1 MVRFIIFVFLL
12 SSLLFASTFDIVRL
26 EVKGAISPA
35 SAQYL
40 KDGMK
45 YAKEQNAQMLL
56 VELDTPGGLSTSMR
70 EMIQDITNSFIPVVT
85 YVYPKGAHAASAGTY
100 LLYASH
106 IAAMAP
112 GTNLGAAT
120 PVSLMP
126 SPKGVDSNSSDMST
140 LEKKVT
146 YDAMAYIKSLAE
158 LNDRNISWAL
168 LAVEEA
174 KSISAEEALS
184 YGVIDIIAD
193 DRDELLKKLDG
204 LNVKISGKTVTLNT
218 KDVVLHNFE
227 PNWKNRFL
235 STIANPN
242 IAYILLLVAI
252 YGIFFE
258 LMNPGSIFPG
268 VVGIISG
275 VIALYALNML
285 PFNYAGLL
293 LILLGIIFM
302 IAEVFIAGFGILGI
316 GGVIAFAF
324 GSLLLFDAD
333 IIGSAVSL
341 PLVIAFTIVS
351 LSFFIFIIKLFLKS
365 RTTMPL
371 SGSEGMI
378 GSVAEVI
385 EPNPNGY
392 IVRCHGEMWSATS
405 ESALSVGDVVKVVE
419 LSGLILKVKPIKG
432 SK

>member
-12 SSLLFASTFDIVRL
+12 SSLLFASVDIVRL

-35 SAQYL
+35 SAQHL

-70 EMIQDITNSFIPVVT
+70 EMIQDIANSSIPVVT

-106 IAAMAP
+106 IAVMSP

-120 PVSLMP
+120 PVSIMP
-126 SPKGVDSNSSDMST
+126 SPKGIDSNSSDMST

-168 LAVEEA
+168 LAVEKA

-193 DRDELLKKLDG
+193 DRQELLKKLDG
-204 LNVKISGKTVTLNT
+204 VNVKISGKTVTLNT
-218 KDVVLHNFE
+218 KDVVLHYFE
-227 PNWKNRFL
+227 RNWKNRFL
-235 STIANPN
+235 STIVNSN

-275 VIALYALNML
+275 IIALYALNML

-293 LILLGIIFM
+293 LILL
-302 IAEVFIAGFGILGI
+302 
-316 GGVIAFAF
+316 
-324 GSLLLFDAD
+324 
-333 IIGSAVSL
+333 
-341 PLVIAFTIVS
+341 
-351 LSFFIFIIKLFLKS
+351 
-365 RTTMPL
+365 
-371 SGSEGMI
+371 
-378 GSVAEVI
+378 
-385 EPNPNGY
+385 
-392 IVRCHGEMWSATS
+392 
-405 ESALSVGDVVKVVE
+405 
-419 LSGLILKVKPIKG
+419 
-432 SK
+432 